1 MGFGFV
7 VFGVVGLGVV
17 CFGVVGFG
25 VVGCDVVSDMQTAAP
40 SDQVCSMFA
49 PTTPHFPSH
58 DPPMPQQVRP
68 PPWLRPHLGHS
79 EKQRTILCDILVTM
93 TNFNANWGMNRI

>member
-7 VFGVVGLGVV
+7 VFGVVGFNVV
-17 CFGVVGFG
+17 GFGVVGFG
-25 VVGCDVVSDMQTAAP
+25 VVGCGVVSDMQTATP
-40 SDQVCSMFA
+40 SAQVCSMFA
-49 PTTPHFPSH
+49 RTTPHFPSH

-79 EKQRTILCDILVTM
+79 EKQRTILVTM